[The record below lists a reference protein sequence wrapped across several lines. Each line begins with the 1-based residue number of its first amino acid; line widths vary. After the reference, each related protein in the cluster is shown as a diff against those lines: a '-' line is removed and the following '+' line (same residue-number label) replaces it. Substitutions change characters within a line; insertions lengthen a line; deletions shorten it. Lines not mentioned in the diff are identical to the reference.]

1 MVLNSIFKIIPQICD
16 YVTVRNLSDAKLNFF
31 CDLTN
36 SKTIIFLLLRALST
50 KRRTFVRKGSEIKK
64 RIWEYMKI

>member
-31 CDLTN
+31 CDLAN
-36 SKTIIFLLLRALST
+36 SKTIIFLLLSPLSAERA
-50 KRRTFVRKGSEIKK
+50 TFMQKGPEIKTG
-64 RIWEYMKI
+64 IWEFVKI

>member
-50 KRRTFVRKGSEIKK
+50 KRRTFV
-64 RIWEYMKI
+64 

>member
-31 CDLTN
+31 CDLAN
-36 SKTIIFLLLRALST
+36 SKTIIFLLLSPLSAERA
-50 KRRTFVRKGSEIKK
+50 TFMQKGSEIKIG
-64 RIWEYMKI
+64 IWEFVKI

>member
-31 CDLTN
+31 CDLAN

-50 KRRTFVRKGSEIKK
+50 KRRTFV
-64 RIWEYMKI
+64 

>member
-31 CDLTN
+31 CDLAN
-36 SKTIIFLLLRALST
+36 SKTIIFLLLSPLSAERA
-50 KRRTFVRKGSEIKK
+50 TFMQKGPEIKIG
-64 RIWEYMKI
+64 IWEFVKI